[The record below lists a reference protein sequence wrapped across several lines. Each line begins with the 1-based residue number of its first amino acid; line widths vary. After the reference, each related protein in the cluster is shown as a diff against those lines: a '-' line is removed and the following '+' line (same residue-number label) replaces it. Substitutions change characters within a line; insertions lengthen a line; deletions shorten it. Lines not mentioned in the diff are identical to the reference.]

1 MSCPSEFM
9 ILRRN
14 YISSEQ
20 EDKFIEDKQLEWKKT
35 QLISYLKSED
45 ELKDVITPNFIK
57 LDEFGEYISVKDK
70 HIYIDIMNMHFLT
83 EFSVLKDEFNLYSN
97 SNAGQVEIDINTAN
111 ELLTAVN
118 YLLGKNY
125 SDQFEIILNNYY
137 VKLLGELLPS
147 YQYRNSSNN
156 IDYEDA
162 EFERSGIYYLKKM
175 QAILQA
181 YIWMEKE
188 NTCKE
193 YVYKLIYM
201 I

>member
-1 MSCPSEFM
+1 MSCPSEFI

-14 YISSEQ
+14 YISTEQ
-20 EDKFIEDKQLEWKKT
+20 EDTFIEGKQLEWKKT

-57 LDEFGEYISVKDK
+57 LDEFGEYISVNDK

-147 YQYRNSSNN
+147 YQYRNSSNS

>member
-1 MSCPSEFM
+1 M

-14 YISSEQ
+14 YISTEQ

-57 LDEFGEYISVKDK
+57 LDEFGEYISVNDK

-147 YQYRNSSNN
+147 YQYRNSSNS

-162 EFERSGIYYLKKM
+162 EFESSGIYYLKKM

-188 NTCKE
+188 NTCNE

>member
-1 MSCPSEFM
+1 M

-14 YISSEQ
+14 YISTEQ
-20 EDKFIEDKQLEWKKT
+20 EDTFIEGKQLEWKKT

-57 LDEFGEYISVKDK
+57 LDEFGEYISVNDK

-147 YQYRNSSNN
+147 YQYRNSSNS